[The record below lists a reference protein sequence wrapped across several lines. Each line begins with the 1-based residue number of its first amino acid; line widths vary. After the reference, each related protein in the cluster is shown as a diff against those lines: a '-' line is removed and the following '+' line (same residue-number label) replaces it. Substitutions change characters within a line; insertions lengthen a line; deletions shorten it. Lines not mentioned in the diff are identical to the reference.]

1 MKRLETFTLKQITDY
16 LIDEIAGR
24 RHISKA
30 LARRLFANAISYN
43 IVVEAIN
50 EQIDFLIDYEE
61 NEEVN
66 AIMNRIAE
74 HQ

>member
-16 LIDEIAGR
+16 LIDDIAGR
-24 RHISKA
+24 RNISKT

-66 AIMNRIAE
+66 AIMKRIAE